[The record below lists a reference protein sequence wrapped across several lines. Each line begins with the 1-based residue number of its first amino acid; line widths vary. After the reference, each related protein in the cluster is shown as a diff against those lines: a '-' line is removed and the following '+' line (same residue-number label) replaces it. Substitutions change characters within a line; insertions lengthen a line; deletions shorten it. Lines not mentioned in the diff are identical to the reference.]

1 MMVDPGK
8 VPADN
13 LKALGVVTTKSK
25 MCADASFKSMLND
38 LNSRGQDF
46 LEISGTTEKW
56 KAYCDGTAVPPKY
69 CTMDSNCDVE

>member
-56 KAYCDGTAVPPKY
+56 KAYCDGTAKPPVA
-69 CTMDSNCDVE
+69 CT